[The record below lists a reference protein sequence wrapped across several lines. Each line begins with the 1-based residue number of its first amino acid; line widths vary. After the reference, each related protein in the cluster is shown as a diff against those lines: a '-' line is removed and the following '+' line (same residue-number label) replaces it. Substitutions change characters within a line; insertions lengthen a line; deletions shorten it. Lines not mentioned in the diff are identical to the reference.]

1 MKSFKI
7 VIFTLLITF
16 GFTPLFAHGG
26 THTHKSSEIPQAKVK
41 DIATAYMNK
50 LVDES
55 KIERSWLKSS
65 IIDSEKKIFD
75 KKTEWVISYGNDYIK
90 DVEKQILYIFVDMK
104 GKVTGANY
112 TGI

>member
-7 VIFTLLITF
+7 AIFTLLITF

-26 THTHKSSEIPQAKVK
+26 AHTHKSDEIPQAKIK
-41 DIATAYMNK
+41 DISSKYLNK
-50 LVDES
+50 LVNES

-65 IIDSEKKIFD
+65 VVDSEKKIFD
-75 KKTEWVISYGNDYIK
+75 KKMEWVISYGNDYIK
-90 DVEKQILYIFVDMK
+90 NVEKKILYIFVDMK
-104 GKVTGANY
+104 GNVTGANY